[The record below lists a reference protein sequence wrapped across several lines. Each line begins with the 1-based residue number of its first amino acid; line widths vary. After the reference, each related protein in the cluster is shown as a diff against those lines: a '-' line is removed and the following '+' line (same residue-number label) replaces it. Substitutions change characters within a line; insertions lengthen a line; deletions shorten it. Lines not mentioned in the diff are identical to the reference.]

1 MWLSRC
7 LCVSVAEGTIRRQEI
22 NKPALEIGRWVLLFS
37 SICKIGRQNISLSES
52 ENGQRG
58 KMMNVCI
65 CVVNIKEK
73 ERKNNEP
80 R

>member
-37 SICKIGRQNISLSES
+37 SICKIGRQNISLSE
-52 ENGQRG
+52 
-58 KMMNVCI
+58 
-65 CVVNIKEK
+65 
-73 ERKNNEP
+73 
-80 R
+80 